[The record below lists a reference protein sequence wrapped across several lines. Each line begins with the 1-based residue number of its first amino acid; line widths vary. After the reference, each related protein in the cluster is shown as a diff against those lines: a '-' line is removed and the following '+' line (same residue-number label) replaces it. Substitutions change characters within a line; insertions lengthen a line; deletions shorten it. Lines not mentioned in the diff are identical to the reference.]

1 MKKRNMILVAAISF
15 LMVGCGGLGT
25 GTTGT
30 GIFSGVD
37 GASVLGNVLGSVLG
51 VNKVTE
57 TSIVGTWKYAAPG
70 CAFTSD
76 NLLAKA
82 GGEVAAQKV
91 KSQLQSSYSSLGINA
106 SNTYFT
112 FNEDKTFSGKMD
124 GKAVSGTYT
133 LDPNTGAITLKTLL
147 LTLNGFVTLNTT
159 GMSLL
164 FESQKLL
171 TILQTVGAVS
181 GNTTLSTIGE
191 LSKNYSGVRI
201 GFDMSR

>member
-25 GTTGT
+25 GTTGS

-91 KSQLQSSYSSLGINA
+91 KSQLQASYSSLGINA

>member
-1 MKKRNMILVAAISF
+1 MILVAAISF

-91 KSQLQSSYSSLGINA
+91 KSQLQTSYSSLGINA

-124 GKAVSGTYT
+124 GKSVSGTYT